1 MPAQTPA
8 MARPTSAPRSGLP
21 ADEPHPEGHG
31 SGDGEGD
38 ERPDQPAGGVGD
50 DEGDGGCGGDEDPG
64 TPPERARLPRIAAE
78 SVVASSPPA
87 GSSARRSVE
96 RSSGTGTVGSSD
108 TVGVRSFG
116 TGSSAGRWL
125 CADDVRGSAGR
136 QPRPADQWLSGPP
149 LGPERGI
156 DGPWLRGAAGGR
168 HVGVEIDRTGLA
180 AFLRRRRESLQP
192 EDVGLPRGQRR
203 RTSGLRREEVAA
215 LCHMSTDYYARLERE
230 RGPQPSEQMIA
241 SIAQGLHLS
250 LAERDHLFRL
260 AGQHPP
266 ARGVVSEHISPGLLR
281 ILDRLADTPAE
292 IVTELG
298 ETLRQT
304 PLGVALTGDTTRHTG
319 PARSIGYRWFTD
331 PAARALFP
339 PGDHALLSRRYVS
352 GLRSVVALRG
362 PDSRAA
368 HLAELLLPQS
378 EISTRACVRS

>member
-1 MPAQTPA
+1 M
-8 MARPTSAPRSGLP
+8 
-21 ADEPHPEGHG
+21 
-31 SGDGEGD
+31 
-38 ERPDQPAGGVGD
+38 
-50 DEGDGGCGGDEDPG
+50 
-64 TPPERARLPRIAAE
+64 
-78 SVVASSPPA
+78 
-87 GSSARRSVE
+87 
-96 RSSGTGTVGSSD
+96 
-108 TVGVRSFG
+108 
-116 TGSSAGRWL
+116 
-125 CADDVRGSAGR
+125 
-136 QPRPADQWLSGPP
+136 
-149 LGPERGI
+149 
-156 DGPWLRGAAGGR
+156 
-168 HVGVEIDRTGLA
+168 EIDRTGLA

-250 LAERDHLFRL
+250 LAERDHVFRL
-260 AGQHPP
+260 AGRHPP

-281 ILDRLADTPAE
+281 ILDRLTDTPAE

-378 EISTRACVRS
+378 EEFRTLWETHEIGVRPDGLKRLVHPEVGALELHCQTLLDPEQSHLLLVFTAVPGSESYDKMQLLSVIGAHSAAWHQHGEPAHLQPEEL